1 MADEWFIRNV
11 ADTPAF
17 AEPPFGAEFRFA
29 AREAPFADTGFN
41 ITVLQPG
48 EPNGRYH
55 AESGQ
60 EDFIVLSGECVCI
73 VHDAEHH
80 MRAWDVFHC
89 PGGTP
94 HIFVG
99 AGDGPCAILMIGAK
113 RDGETIHYPVSEV
126 AAKYGASVS
135 EPTDSPAEAYVDCP
149 GVQSPVDLPWPPA

>member
-1 MADEWFIRNV
+1 MDDRWFIRNV
-11 ADTPAF
+11 AEMPAL
-17 AEPPFGAEFRFA
+17 AEPPFGAYIPFA
-29 AREAPFADTGFN
+29 PQDAPFADTGMN

-55 AESGQ
+55 HETGQ
-60 EDFIVLSGECVCI
+60 EDFLVLAGECVCI
-73 VHDAEHH
+73 VDDVERP

-113 RDGETIHYPVSEV
+113 RAGERIHYPVSEV
-126 AAKYGASVS
+126 AAKYGASVTA
-135 EPTDSPAEAYVDCP
+135 PTDEPGEAYADTP
-149 GVQSPVDLPWPPA
+149 GVTHPVKLDWPPA